1 LARGRAR
8 TIASVF
14 ATALSLSVLALPA
27 AAEDASA
34 ENGAD
39 VFKKC
44 RACHQIGPQA
54 HSLVGPELNGII
66 GRKAA
71 AVQGFPYSDAAKKAG
86 AGGLVWTEEALFKY
100 LENPQSVMKGTKMS
114 FAGLKDPQDRK
125 DVIAYLKK
133 FSTK

>member
-1 LARGRAR
+1 MG
-8 TIASVF
+8 
-14 ATALSLSVLALPA
+14 LSASVLALPA
-27 AAEDASA
+27 AAEDGNA

-54 HSLVGPELNGII
+54 HNLVGPELNGII

-71 AVQGFPYSDAAKKAG
+71 SVQGFPYSDAARKAG
-86 AGGLVWTEEALFKY
+86 AGGLVWTEETLSKY
-100 LENPQSVMKGTKMS
+100 LENPQAVMKGTKMS

-133 FSTK
+133 FSSK

>member
-1 LARGRAR
+1 MG
-8 TIASVF
+8 
-14 ATALSLSVLALPA
+14 LSASVLALPA
-27 AAEDASA
+27 AAEDGNA

-54 HSLVGPELNGII
+54 HNLIGPELNGII

-71 AVQGFPYSDAAKKAG
+71 SVQGFPYSDAARKAA
-86 AGGLVWTEEALFKY
+86 AGGLVWTEETLSKY
-100 LENPQSVMKGTKMS
+100 LENPQAVMKGTKMS

-133 FSTK
+133 FSSK

>member
-1 LARGRAR
+1 M
-8 TIASVF
+8 
-14 ATALSLSVLALPA
+14 ALSVSVLALPA

-44 RACHQIGPQA
+44 RACHQVGPQA
-54 HSLVGPELNGII
+54 RNLIGPELNGII

-71 AVQGFPYSDAAKKAG
+71 SVQGFPYSEAAKHAG
-86 AGGLVWTEEALFKY
+86 AGGLVWTEDALSKY

-114 FAGLKDPQDRK
+114 FAGLKDAQDRK
-125 DVIAYLKK
+125 DVIAYLKS
-133 FSTK
+133 FSGN